1 MGIGVNGYSSDS
13 IADKVYSKYSNTAVN
28 TNMTGDES
36 SSYLDFDGYLKLL
49 TSQMSNQDF
58 NNSMSDSEFIQQMA
72 SYSMMEAISQL
83 TKQTALTYTSSLI
96 GKAVTVSDGTSSP
109 DTGIVE
115 AVTVT
120 SDGCKILVNGN
131 QYSADS
137 ITDVVD
143 GEVFNMLN
151 TFAGQ
156 TVEVKDGDGTVTG
169 KVMGVFIKNGNG
181 FVTLDNKQI
190 YGIEAITQIITPE
203 DDSKDN
209 EGESTEN
216 TEGAADSEST
226 AQVSENAAA
235 NSYSAADETTG
246 VTARSQDAFDTL
258 MKMLDGD
265 MDNLE
270 EELLE
275 RYARTAVS
283 ASLDENYDSA
293 SVEMF
298 DAASGLVSDSRI
310 PEPSVYNQYY
320 SASKSAN
327 NTTGNVSAAAAKAS
341 YDSGEEA
348 GVTTVSDIDAQAQ
361 NLTLYAE
368 KSGYT
373 SVPSSTRK
381 YAEDYPLEAAFAD
394 STGTH
399 MGDIRFIGNTDIMDR
414 VDTSEIICYSQK
426 GHAVTDIGWCGKGR
440 LGEVVTFADG
450 RQRVEVIG
458 NKGVSYLFTSGNYTL
473 NEMFSNNVPYGYFV
487 GKLTPEEIAIRHYA
501 EEYSP
506 AEEAE
511 MKNFEQ
517 YCVWHAATN
526 GLS

>member
-28 TNMTGDES
+28 TNMTEDES

-49 TSQMSNQDF
+49 TAQMSNQDF

-209 EGESTEN
+209 DGESTEN

-246 VTARSQDAFDTL
+246 VTDR
-258 MKMLDGD
+258 K
-265 MDNLE
+265 
-270 EELLE
+270 
-275 RYARTAVS
+275 
-283 ASLDENYDSA
+283 
-293 SVEMF
+293 SV
-298 DAASGLVSDSRI
+298 V
-310 PEPSVYNQYY
+310 
-320 SASKSAN
+320 
-327 NTTGNVSAAAAKAS
+327 
-341 YDSGEEA
+341 
-348 GVTTVSDIDAQAQ
+348 
-361 NLTLYAE
+361 
-368 KSGYT
+368 
-373 SVPSSTRK
+373 
-381 YAEDYPLEAAFAD
+381 
-394 STGTH
+394 
-399 MGDIRFIGNTDIMDR
+399 
-414 VDTSEIICYSQK
+414 
-426 GHAVTDIGWCGKGR
+426 
-440 LGEVVTFADG
+440 
-450 RQRVEVIG
+450 
-458 NKGVSYLFTSGNYTL
+458 
-473 NEMFSNNVPYGYFV
+473 
-487 GKLTPEEIAIRHYA
+487 
-501 EEYSP
+501 
-506 AEEAE
+506 
-511 MKNFEQ
+511 
-517 YCVWHAATN
+517 
-526 GLS
+526 